1 VSGGSTSVPDMSL
14 ALQMLATVIN
24 SSLRLANRRPVAWAL
39 VMQIDNTAQY
49 VSNTSREDGL
59 ALVED
64 MLERWRADAAADLN
78 SAPTAPDIDERD
90 TMGRYGTRFGLSDT
104 ALAEVAA
111 QRGQEIERLR
121 LVLIGVERERDE
133 ALGRA
138 RTLEAAWNEHL
149 TALAAGLT
157 PRVKPE

>member
-1 VSGGSTSVPDMSL
+1 MSGGSSSVPDMSL

-24 SSLRLANRRPVAWAL
+24 SSLRLANRQPVAWAL
-39 VMQIDNTAQY
+39 VMQIDNVAQY
-49 VSNTSREDGL
+49 VSNASREDGL

-64 MLERWRADAAADLN
+64 MLQRWREDAP
-78 SAPTAPDIDERD
+78 STPAPAPDTQEGD

-121 LVLIGVERERDE
+121 LILIGVERERDE

-138 RTLEAAWNEHL
+138 SALEAAWNEHL
-149 TALAAGLT
+149 IALAAAADQSRAT
-157 PRVKPE
+157 PE